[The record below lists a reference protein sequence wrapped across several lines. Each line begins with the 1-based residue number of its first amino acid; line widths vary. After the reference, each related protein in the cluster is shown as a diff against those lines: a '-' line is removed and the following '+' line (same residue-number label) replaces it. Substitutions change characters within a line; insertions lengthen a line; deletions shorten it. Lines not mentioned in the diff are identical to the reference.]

1 MPRKQYFVSP
11 NGNALMTAAWKVSSG
26 GVTIQTCQT
35 QQEAIR
41 IASQRAKRDWDV
53 SKQPSQ
59 VMIQRPDGTFRA
71 EYTYGND
78 PYPPPG

>member
-11 NGNALMTAAWKVSSG
+11 NGNALAPWKVTSG
-26 GVTIQTCQT
+26 GVTLQTCGT
-35 QQEAIR
+35 QQAAIG
-41 IASQRAKRDWDV
+41 IASQRAKQDWEV
-53 SKQPSQ
+53 RKQPSQ

-78 PYPPPG
+78 PYPPAG